1 MLGSDEDF
9 SKYMNKPECNVN
21 IGDICKRTDYFI
33 CETEYR
39 VDDIVEKMESSMQ
52 YVVSRMSLLMRYV
65 LRKFLSTI
73 WKGLGDLYGKW

>member
-1 MLGSDEDF
+1 MLGSDVDF

-39 VDDIVEKMESSMQ
+39 VDNIVEKDGKQ
-52 YVVSRMSLLMRYV
+52 YAVCSFKDEFTDEVCTEEIFIYYLERVR
-65 LRKFLSTI
+65 
-73 WKGLGDLYGKW
+73 

>member
-33 CETEYR
+33 CEIEYR
-39 VDDIVEKMESSMQ
+39 VDDIVEKDGKQ
-52 YVVSRMSLLMRYV
+52 YAVCSFKDEFTDEVCTEEIFIYYLERVR
-65 LRKFLSTI
+65 
-73 WKGLGDLYGKW
+73 

>member
-39 VDDIVEKMESSMQ
+39 VDDIIEKDGEQ
-52 YVVSRMSLLMRYV
+52 YAVCSFKDEFTDEVCTEEIFIYYLERVR
-65 LRKFLSTI
+65 
-73 WKGLGDLYGKW
+73 

>member
-39 VDDIVEKMESSMQ
+39 VDDIIEKGGKQ
-52 YVVSRMSLLMRYV
+52 YAVCSFMDEFTDEVCTEEIFIYYLERVR
-65 LRKFLSTI
+65 
-73 WKGLGDLYGKW
+73 